1 MGKESKGESG
11 RSLNMIKYTDE
22 ILHELI
28 KFKNINILQM
38 IKMIIIQDQPGFIL
52 HLQEW
57 FNIGKKLNILH
68 KQT

>member
-1 MGKESKGESG
+1 
-11 RSLNMIKYTDE
+11 MIKYTDE